1 MIGLRNIPISRRLWL
16 ILLISVLMLLILT
29 GLMLK
34 QNYDDLYAAKALK
47 TQHVVE
53 SVTGV
58 LRYYHGL
65 EAAGVSREQAQRQA
79 SEVIRDLRYNQ
90 DDYFWLED
98 LDTRMVMHPNA
109 KLVGKVMSGTRD
121 PDGKL
126 FFDEMV
132 AVAKRDGAG
141 LVYYR
146 WPKPGSDEPVPKV
159 SYVALF
165 EPWGWTVGSGI
176 YIDDVTTEFRRQ
188 ALQAFAIVIP
198 VALLLGALIL
208 LIARSISFP
217 LVQAVDALRNIASG
231 DADLTLSLDHRERDE
246 LGTLS
251 GHFNAFTGKLRGVI
265 VQSLQAASS
274 LNKASQ
280 SLGESAAN
288 AQHLG
293 QQQSLQ
299 MEMVATAI
307 NEVSYAVQEVARNAE
322 HASNEVCQAEEQAR
336 QGQQNIDGSLQQ
348 IDRLSNTINEA
359 VEVIRNLA
367 TESTQIGSVLEVIRA
382 IAEQTNLLALNAAI
396 EAARAG
402 EQGRGFAVVAD
413 EVRLLA
419 QRTQKSTAEI
429 QSMIERLQS
438 NSEAAVKVIDASS
451 QASQL
456 TVLQARQAGNSLTQI
471 TASLR
476 NLTDLNAS
484 IASATLEQSQVV
496 EEINQN
502 VTLAASLAQQGSQA
516 ADRSHQAS
524 QDLGTLAAQM
534 DRVLGQFRV

>member
-1 MIGLRNIPISRRLWL
+1 
-16 ILLISVLMLLILT
+16 
-29 GLMLK
+29 
-34 QNYDDLYAAKALK
+34 
-47 TQHVVE
+47 
-53 SVTGV
+53 
-58 LRYYHGL
+58 
-65 EAAGVSREQAQRQA
+65 
-79 SEVIRDLRYNQ
+79 
-90 DDYFWLED
+90 
-98 LDTRMVMHPNA
+98 
-109 KLVGKVMSGTRD
+109 
-121 PDGKL
+121 
-126 FFDEMV
+126 
-132 AVAKRDGAG
+132 
-141 LVYYR
+141 
-146 WPKPGSDEPVPKV
+146 
-159 SYVALF
+159 
-165 EPWGWTVGSGI
+165 
-176 YIDDVTTEFRRQ
+176 
-188 ALQAFAIVIP
+188 
-198 VALLLGALIL
+198 
-208 LIARSISFP
+208 
-217 LVQAVDALRNIASG
+217 
-231 DADLTLSLDHRERDE
+231 
-246 LGTLS
+246 
-251 GHFNAFTGKLRGVI
+251 
-265 VQSLQAASS
+265 
-274 LNKASQ
+274 
-280 SLGESAAN
+280 
-288 AQHLG
+288 
-293 QQQSLQ
+293 
-299 MEMVATAI
+299 MVATAI

-336 QGQQNIDGSLQQ
+336 EGQQNIDGSLQQ

-484 IASATLEQSQVV
+484 IASATLQQSQVV

-534 DRVLGQFRV
+534 DHVLGQFRV